1 MQKFAILIVV
11 LALAVG
17 IFMPGKPNGPAATAA
32 ATPQGLFE
40 SAPYKETQLER
51 KANGHFYAT
60 AYVNGTPINF
70 VVDTGASM
78 VALTQEDA
86 RAAGIEFS
94 PEEFE
99 PIAETANGVAKG
111 KLLTL
116 SKVSIEGKDVTEVDA
131 AIMEN
136 GGQSLLGQSYLARI
150 SGVQMNGEYMILR

>member
-17 IFMPGKPNGPAATAA
+17 IFMPGKPAGPAAAA
-32 ATPQGLFE
+32 SAQQGLFE
-40 SAPYKETQLER
+40 APPYKETQLER
-51 KANGHFYAT
+51 KPNGHFYAT
-60 AYVNGTPINF
+60 AYVNGAPIEF
-70 VVDTGASM
+70 MVDTGASM

-94 PEEFE
+94 PDEFV
-99 PIAETANGVAKG
+99 PIAQTANGVAKG

-116 SKVSIEGKDVTEVDA
+116 SKVSIEGKEVTEVEA

-136 GGQSLLGQSYLARI
+136 GGQSLLGQAYLSRI